1 MENYMKKSKCVLAIL
16 VVLSGHVSAENS
28 VLTGF
33 KLKAAPVA
41 AAQPLHDPVISQ
53 SEQANVAVAEEFEP
67 ERPMVEATVNV
78 VSDVPAAV
86 SSKYSE
92 VNGEARFHMN
102 KGPLKPQVVELLM
115 AHPSI
120 DAPDDIQWLVNQ
132 NLVWPNEF
140 TVVRSEY
147 DAVLNDILKPYS
159 LVATFQ
165 GNGAVVITNI

>member
-1 MENYMKKSKCVLAIL
+1 MKKSKCVLAIL
-16 VVLSGHVSAENS
+16 VVLSGHATAENS
-28 VLTGF
+28 VLTGL

-41 AAQPLHDPVISQ
+41 PVAAAQSLPDPVISQ
-53 SEQANVAVAEEFEP
+53 SEQSNIAVTEEFEA

-78 VSDVPAAV
+78 VSDVPAA
-86 SSKYSE
+86 SSKYTE

-102 KGPLKPQVVELLM
+102 KGPLKPQVIELLL

-159 LVATFQ
+159 LLATFQ